1 MSFVLWHKI
10 RIAPADGGGGLLGAV
25 ASFAGIGLPLTV
37 TNDVYAGG
45 LALDAEVS
53 VQMGVGGAADTFAIT
68 LADLPAALVAQ
79 LRAGYPAGGLIATI
93 SLGYFDEPLTRF
105 GAGPVM
111 TGRVIAVTTGI
122 GAGGVSRTVIEGQ
135 EEAGYKLLKKAARL
149 DRPKNLPRLTLVRD
163 LVQAAE
169 VTLARQSTIPGSVGD
184 VSVCAATTLTA
195 LRELADAADVP
206 LVVGDGEV
214 RLGAAVGATPAP
226 VRIDP
231 GLNLVSRLDVQK
243 EDVTPGARRTG
254 DAKPPVRTSL
264 EVTVLG
270 HPGLRPGQVVTVS
283 GLDDVPPGPLRISRV
298 THAYGAANGY
308 TCTLMLTAVAA
319 GVRVRV
325 PGGVQGVVDRWQ
337 DVVTRS
343 REDHPAIDVGEV
355 TAYRPGKDGR
365 HLADLH
371 YGQNPPA
378 GEVTPSVTTT
388 VGTDVELHNKPVAS
402 PFAFHQVGLVTPV
415 YPKMRALL
423 AHNRGLVNDAVAAG
437 WIWSEE
443 PRLKPPP
450 NEPGDYWL
458 ALPTELDDDGLPTGK
473 GINDLIDATGHRV
486 VQARALHITVGH
498 KSLPDVGTRP
508 EPPDDD
514 TVVIEHHSGT
524 RITINADGEVTIA
537 TDRKTLT
544 LTNGQ
549 VSMKL
554 DGAKVAIS

>member
-1 MSFVLWHKI
+1 MSLVLWHKI
-10 RIAPADGGGGLLGAV
+10 RIAPAEGGGGLLGAV

-53 VQMGVGGAADTFAIT
+53 ISMGEGAAADTFSIT
-68 LADLPAALVAQ
+68 LTDLPASQIAQ
-79 LRAGYPAGGLIATI
+79 LRAGYPSGGLTATI
-93 SLGYFDEPLTRF
+93 SLGYFDEPITRF

-122 GAGGVSRTVIEGQ
+122 GGGGVSRTVIEGQ

-184 VSVCAATTLTA
+184 ISVCTATTLTA

-226 VRIDP
+226 VRVDP
-231 GLNLVSRLDVQK
+231 DLNLVSRVDAQK
-243 EDVTPGARRTG
+243 EDVTPGVKRGAG
-254 DAKPPVRTSL
+254 AGPPVRTGL

-270 HPGLRPGQVVTVS
+270 HPGLRPGQTVTVS

-298 THAYGAANGY
+298 THVYGAANGY
-308 TCTLMLTAVAA
+308 TCTLVLTAVAA
-319 GVRVRV
+319 GVRVRA

-337 DVVTRS
+337 DVITRN
-343 REDHPAIDVGEV
+343 REDHPAVDVGVV

-378 GEVTPSVTTT
+378 GEVAPSVTSE
-388 VGTDVELHNKPVAS
+388 VSSDVELHNKPVAS
-402 PFAFHQVGLVTPV
+402 PFAFHKVGLVTPV

-423 AHNRGLVNDAVAAG
+423 AHNRGLVNDAVATG
-437 WIWSEE
+437 WIWSEK
-443 PRLKPPP
+443 PRLEPPP

-458 ALPTELDDDGLPTGK
+458 ALPTGLDGDGLPTGK
-473 GINDLIDATGHRV
+473 GVNDLTDAGGHRAI
-486 VQARALHITVGH
+486 QARALHITVGQ

-508 EPPDDD
+508 TPPADD

-537 TDRKTLT
+537 TDQKSLT